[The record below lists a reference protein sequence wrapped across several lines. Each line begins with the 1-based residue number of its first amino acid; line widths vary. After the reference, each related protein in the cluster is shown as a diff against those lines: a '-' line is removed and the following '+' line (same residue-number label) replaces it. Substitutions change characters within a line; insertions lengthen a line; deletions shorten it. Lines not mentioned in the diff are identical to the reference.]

1 MELLRLYEEL
11 NRYENSLSDSF
22 VVVTVC
28 IGVSR
33 ASGVTA
39 P

>member
-1 MELLRLYEEL
+1 L
-11 NRYENSLSDSF
+11 NRYKNSLPDSF

-28 IGVSR
+28 SVSWASEVR
-33 ASGVTA
+33 A